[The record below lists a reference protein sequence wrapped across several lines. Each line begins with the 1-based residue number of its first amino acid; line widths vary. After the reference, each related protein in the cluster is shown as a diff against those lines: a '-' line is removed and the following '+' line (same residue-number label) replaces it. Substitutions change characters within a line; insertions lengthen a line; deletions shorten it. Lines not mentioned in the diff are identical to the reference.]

1 LRTRGE
7 GTIQTRSD
15 GKFRGKIQID
25 GKVIFG
31 PTVERKNEALPALW
45 RKLRQLEEEA
55 ANEAAEHPLSTYF
68 HRHITA
74 ITGKQSPTTVDFWNN
89 AAKKIDGT
97 KLGKKL
103 PSLITPRDV
112 EAWADSLNLAPRT
125 TRNCVNAVKQM
136 MALAGFPIKIVQPRL
151 RESKQVILT
160 TEECAEIL
168 AMDMPDTL
176 RPIVQLALL
185 CGLRRSE
192 IAGLRHDDRD
202 GDGIFIRRAVVR
214 STGAIVVKE
223 TKTASSEAWIPLPPP
238 LLWIGEG
245 KGFVIGGEEDPLSPS
260 VLDDRWRK
268 WKAKTKFANVGLHDL
283 RATFG
288 MNLLTAGVDVRT
300 AAELMRH
307 DPAMLLRVYTRSR
320 RDLKREAMK
329 VAMKVAGE

>member
-1 LRTRGE
+1 MRTRGE
-7 GTIQTRSD
+7 GTIQKRSD

-25 GKVIFG
+25 GKVVFG
-31 PTVERKNEALPALW
+31 PTVVRKSDALPALW
-45 RKLRQLEEEA
+45 RKLRDLEEEA

-74 ITGKQSPTTVDFWNN
+74 IKGKQSPTTVDFWNN
-89 AAKKIDGT
+89 AVKKVEGT
-97 KLGKKL
+97 RLGKKL
-103 PSLITPRDV
+103 PSSITPKDV
-112 EAWADSLNLAPRT
+112 DAWADSLGLAPRT
-125 TRNCVNAVKQM
+125 TRNYVNAVKQM
-136 MALAGFPIKIVQPRL
+136 MALAGFPIKINQPKL

-160 TEECAEIL
+160 EEECAEL
-168 AMDMPDTL
+168 LGADMPDTV

-192 IAGLRHDDRD
+192 IAGLRHEDRD
-202 GDGIFIRRAVVR
+202 GDGIYIKRAVVR

-223 TKTASSEAWIPLPPP
+223 TKTASSEAWIPLPKP
-238 LLWIGEG
+238 LEWIGSG
-245 KGFVIGGEEDPLSPS
+245 KGFVIGGEKDPLSPS
-260 VLDDRWRK
+260 VLDDRWRR
-268 WKAKTKFANVGLHDL
+268 WKKGTKFAKVGLHDL

-307 DPAMLLRVYTRSR
+307 DPTMLLKVYTRSR